1 MTFLRLVSKD
11 LRSVSSKF
19 SSSRIRVLER
29 SIDEFEFSL
38 ITAILKK
45 IYMYIIKAV
54 ETIRND
60 IIRSLELKINV
71 KLEMIEPNVKYIA
84 HH

>member
-45 IYMYIIKAV
+45 NIYITKAV
-54 ETIRND
+54 ETIRDD
-60 IIRSLELKINV
+60 IIRSLELKIDV
-71 KLEMIEPNVKYIA
+71 KLKMIKQNS
-84 HH
+84 

>member
-1 MTFLRLVSKD
+1 MSKD

-38 ITAILKK
+38 ITAILKRN
-45 IYMYIIKAV
+45 IYITKAV
-54 ETIRND
+54 ETIRDD
-60 IIRSLELKINV
+60 IIRSLELKIDV
-71 KLEMIEPNVKYIA
+71 KLKMIKQNS
-84 HH
+84 

>member
-1 MTFLRLVSKD
+1 MSKD

-45 IYMYIIKAV
+45 IFIIKAV

-71 KLEMIEPNVKYIA
+71 KLEMIEPNGKYIA
-84 HH
+84 HHGT

>member
-1 MTFLRLVSKD
+1 MSKD

-38 ITAILKK
+38 ITAILKN
-45 IYMYIIKAV
+45 IYIIKAV

-71 KLEMIEPNVKYIA
+71 KLEMIEPNGKYIV

>member
-1 MTFLRLVSKD
+1 MSKD

-71 KLEMIEPNVKYIA
+71 KLEMIEPNGKYIA
-84 HH
+84 HHGT